1 MRDSGLAVARGKADA
16 ERLAKGPRGRP
27 EAAWRIEPIGRLG
40 TEISAGEVAHY
51 ERLKRAAG
59 YEGKPEEALARYEAL
74 LHPELPTWVQDIAS
88 LRSGVLLLR
97 TPRREEAMRRLARA
111 AASSELLVD
120 STKTSVHFR
129 AQALLAQLGLARN
142 DPSALRRFLDSTED
156 GRRLAAGEVIGPG
169 RILID
174 LAGTLSQTPWWRD
187 GGADV
192 RRLDE
197 ARKRATQGLRLK
209 ASTPVYSAA
218 LVDGRIAFRGGAQVA
233 LFPLSALT
241 EAPLPGVDRGF
252 DLVVVPVGT
261 IGRPGSV
268 ALDAPL
274 ERILVVPRPTP
285 PERGL
290 GMWIG
295 LALGLG
301 LLAYAIGAFAAVR
314 GWRRSAIAADQQA
327 HFTAAVSH
335 EMKTPIASVRAMA
348 ELLADDPARDP
359 ARTQIYGER
368 IDREMQRLGAT
379 VRNVLDAAHIERGTL
394 PVHPAPQ
401 DPVAFLGRIVR
412 TARPGLESRGF
423 ELTLE
428 AEDAAGPLP
437 IDEQA
442 LEGVLLNLLDNAA
455 KFSSEERTI
464 VVRGIARPRGAY
476 RMQVLDRGVGLGS
489 GDPEVL
495 FGRYNRGAAARE
507 GAVPGVGLGLHI
519 ARQVVEAHGGRLR
532 ARNRPRGGAVFEI
545 DLPGVRDA

>member
-1 MRDSGLAVARGKADA
+1 MFRSRSLRPAIVLLLAGGLLFALVGWRVLALEQTERERRAMRDSGLAVARGKADA

-233 LFPLSALT
+233 LFPLAALT

-423 ELTLE
+423 ELTLVGGHLHE
-428 AEDAAGPLP
+428 WGTRFETLVGPDVDNLESVYLVESESVNKWQRTARVVFPSLVVLIP
-437 IDEQA
+437 II
-442 LEGVLLNLLDNAA
+442 DNRSDCVITRFRAIC
-455 KFSSEERTI
+455 I
-464 VVRGIARPRGAY
+464 V
-476 RMQVLDRGVGLGS
+476 
-489 GDPEVL
+489 
-495 FGRYNRGAAARE
+495 NC
-507 GAVPGVGLGLHI
+507 
-519 ARQVVEAHGGRLR
+519 
-532 ARNRPRGGAVFEI
+532 
-545 DLPGVRDA
+545 